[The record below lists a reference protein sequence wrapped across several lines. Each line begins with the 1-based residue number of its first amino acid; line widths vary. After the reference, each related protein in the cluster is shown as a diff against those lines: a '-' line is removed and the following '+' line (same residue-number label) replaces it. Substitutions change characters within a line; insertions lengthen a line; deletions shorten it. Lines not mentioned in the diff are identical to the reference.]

1 MWDASVTTSAQG
13 RVVGEV
19 VGGAAVL
26 QEHGRLKKKDI
37 DKYFH
42 KKSSCNYYHV
52 AAGTGQGVVGGVV
65 ASDACGDGDVGE
77 SVDVDSLV
85 VVVMVVVD
93 VARDSRSR
101 SQQRFR
107 AVRAARTLESA
118 VIRDLPP
125 AASQR
130 CSVSGMPPGI
140 SSASDTWLMAGKK
153 EALIKKA
160 LPRREKKNEE
170 KNLVSWG
177 EKKNIKNLTKIHT
190 CKKTLQISRE
200 KPN

>member
-1 MWDASVTTSAQG
+1 M
-13 RVVGEV
+13 
-19 VGGAAVL
+19 
-26 QEHGRLKKKDI
+26 
-37 DKYFH
+37 
-42 KKSSCNYYHV
+42 
-52 AAGTGQGVVGGVV
+52 QGVVGGVV

-160 LPRREKKNEE
+160 LPRREKK
-170 KNLVSWG
+170 KRG
-177 EKKNIKNLTKIHT
+177 KKFG
-190 CKKTLQISRE
+190 
-200 KPN
+200 

>member
-1 MWDASVTTSAQG
+1 M
-13 RVVGEV
+13 
-19 VGGAAVL
+19 
-26 QEHGRLKKKDI
+26 
-37 DKYFH
+37 
-42 KKSSCNYYHV
+42 
-52 AAGTGQGVVGGVV
+52 QGVVGGVV

-85 VVVMVVVD
+85 VVVMVVVVVD

-160 LPRREKKNEE
+160 LPRREKK
-170 KNLVSWG
+170 KRG
-177 EKKNIKNLTKIHT
+177 KKFG
-190 CKKTLQISRE
+190 
-200 KPN
+200 

>member
-1 MWDASVTTSAQG
+1 M
-13 RVVGEV
+13 
-19 VGGAAVL
+19 
-26 QEHGRLKKKDI
+26 
-37 DKYFH
+37 
-42 KKSSCNYYHV
+42 
-52 AAGTGQGVVGGVV
+52 QGVVGGVV

-153 EALIKKA
+153 EALIKKSTPA
-160 LPRREKKNEE
+160 KGEKKTR
-170 KNLVSWG
+170 KKIWLVG
-177 EKKNIKNLTKIHT
+177 GRKKNIKNLTKIHT

-200 KPN
+200 KSH